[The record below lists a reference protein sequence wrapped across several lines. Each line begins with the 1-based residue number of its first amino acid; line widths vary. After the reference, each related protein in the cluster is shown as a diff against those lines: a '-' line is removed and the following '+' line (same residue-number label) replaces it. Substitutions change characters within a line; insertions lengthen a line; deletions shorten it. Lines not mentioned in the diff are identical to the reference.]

1 MVKIGVCG
9 FGTVG
14 QSFVEHILS
23 YHEKISKN
31 SGKDFVIS
39 IIADRSIDKKKFKSS
54 NISFTSN
61 IMDVIDSDCDL
72 IVELVGGTEIS
83 YELVKAAILNK
94 KSVIT
99 ANKALI
105 AEHGDE
111 LFRLSRENQIFI
123 GYEAAVAA
131 PPAPWPYNSE
141 VPNLSPFIFTAFIT
155 PSILERIFL
164 LLINAG

>member
-1 MVKIGVCG
+1 
-9 FGTVG
+9 
-14 QSFVEHILS
+14 
-23 YHEKISKN
+23 
-31 SGKDFVIS
+31 
-39 IIADRSIDKKKFKSS
+39 
-54 NISFTSN
+54 
-61 IMDVIDSDCDL
+61 MDVIDSDCDL

-123 GYEAAVAA
+123 GYEAAVAGA
-131 PPAPWPYNSE
+131 IPIINSLGHNMLNE
-141 VPNLSPFIFTAFIT
+141 QILSLSGIINGTCNYILRKNVIRQIIF
-155 PSILERIFL
+155 
-164 LLINAG
+164 